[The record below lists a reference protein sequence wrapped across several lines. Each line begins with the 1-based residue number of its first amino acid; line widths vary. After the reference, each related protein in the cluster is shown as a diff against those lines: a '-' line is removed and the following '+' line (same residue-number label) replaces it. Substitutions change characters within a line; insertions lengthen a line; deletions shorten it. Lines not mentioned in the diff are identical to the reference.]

1 MIRIKKLL
9 GILLLSVS
17 LQGCLVFNTVSYEVK
32 LEGENSGS
40 VNLLVNDIR
49 SDAINVSELEEDK
62 NQLFNFIWKSDDFV
76 QQMKE
81 EGKLVT
87 DRQLYVLNGKLI
99 GNLSYNFNDI
109 TTVEGI
115 QYQDPFYFLTL
126 SPEDSIVSTNGEV
139 IKSEGLKRI
148 MWDNSIK
155 TLKFEM
161 FSADV
166 QSGSLVELSQ
176 YLEEEK

>member
-1 MIRIKKLL
+1 MTKIQNFLSLFLL
-9 GILLLSVS
+9 TFA

-32 LEGENSGS
+32 LEGENSGT
-40 VNLLVNDIR
+40 VNMQVNDIR

-62 NQLFNFIWKSDDFV
+62 NQLFNFMWKSDDFV

-81 EGKLVT
+81 EGKLIT
-87 DRQLYVLNGKLI
+87 DRQLFVLNGNLN
-99 GNLSYNFNDI
+99 GNLSYNFNDV

-115 QYQDPFYFLTL
+115 QYEEPFYFLTL
-126 SPEDSIVSTNGEV
+126 NPEDSIVTTNGEV
-139 IKSEGLKRI
+139 INSKGLKRI

-176 YLEEEK
+176 YLEE